1 MTLSQIM
8 RASRWEDVRRYV
20 KNFDIQADRLTLSL
34 YERMFNEMQ
43 QINPEGEG
51 FCIQLHRCNN
61 DFLVQLYHPYK
72 ANIKVSPRRK
82 LLRYMWPR
90 YLGAEVKDMGQT
102 KRNYNPAGDCE
113 EDATKPAESCTMP
126 DAAMAANMLY
136 HLSGHG
142 YSQAE
147 VENNIKRH
155 LADRDM
161 GYSVRYIHQLEEKM
175 ADIAQ
180 LLESKTLDAKLVDDF
195 LNDDDYRTRYDD
207 IIYFTTYF
215 STRYAWSHRCHSE
228 ASKDFRKITSH
239 YQSDRSLMVIA
250 CPPSYELSDEAIST
264 IQYYLAAPHLR
275 KAIIVEDES
284 LTDRIRVEVFVG
296 TYF

>member
-34 YERMFNEMQ
+34 YEKMFNEMQ

-61 DFLVQLYHPYK
+61 DFLVQLHHPYR
-72 ANIKVSPRRK
+72 ANIKVSPPRQ

-90 YLGAEVKDMGQT
+90 YLGAEVKDMGET
-102 KRNYNPAGDCE
+102 KRKYIPGNSKENT
-113 EDATKPAESCTMP
+113 TKTAESSPMP

-161 GYSVRYIHQLEEKM
+161 GYYVRYIHQLKEKM
-175 ADIAQ
+175 DDIVQ

-215 STRYAWSHRCHSE
+215 STLYAWSHRCYSE
-228 ASKDFRKITSH
+228 TSEHFRYITSR

-250 CPPSYELSDEAIST
+250 YPPSYELSEEAIST
-264 IQYYLAAPHLR
+264 IQHYLNAPNLR
-275 KAIIVEDES
+275 KTIFVKDES
-284 LTDRIRVEVFVG
+284 LTDRIRIEVFVG